1 MVGPT
6 SNGTGDGA
14 QPGLSRALVALI
26 AVATGAVVANLY
38 YAQPVLHQV
47 AHEFHSGPGATS
59 SIITATQ
66 IGYAAGLLLV
76 VPLGDLH
83 PRRGLV
89 TRLFCVAAVALVACA
104 LAPSLW
110 FFAVASIAVGG
121 ASVAGQVM
129 IPFAADLAPEERR
142 GRVVA
147 RIMTGLLLG
156 ILLARTVSGLVAQ
169 AAGWQAIYW
178 LSAAL
183 MVCFAVILWRALP
196 GERPRPHRTYG
207 ELVGS
212 SLRLLAEEP
221 VLRRRAWHG
230 ACAFA
235 AFSVLW
241 TTLAFLLSASPYRY
255 SDAVIGLFGLV
266 GAGGILAAN
275 LAGKLADSARATAT
289 TIGAGV
295 LLAGSFAL
303 LWVGRTSLGA
313 LVAGIVVLDIG
324 TQGMQITN
332 QAVIYA
338 LRPDARSRINSAYMV
353 CYFLGGAAG
362 SVAAGALYAAHGLGR
377 RLPPRCRLRRPDPRP
392 VGLRRPAHAG
402 RARPRHAAGVRSGAA
417 RDLGD
422 FGPLGDLRPAP
433 GPGLSPSPRLGL
445 PSSPPGQALGSS
457 MIFSWLPSWSR
468 KANMAGTPGQRKSS
482 SVSTPAETRD
492 AWSPSASDV
501 ASVIPVST
509 PVGTASP
516 AATSAIGTL
525 PPGAATCT
533 HRAPSPSGTS
543 RRISNPSVST

>member
-1 MVGPT
+1 VAAT
-6 SNGTGDGA
+6 DSGTQQA
-14 QPGLSRALVALI
+14 QGLSRGLVVLI

-47 AHEFHSGPGATS
+47 ARTFHSGPGATS

-89 TRLFCVAAVALVACA
+89 SRLFCLSAVALIGCA

-110 FFAVASIAVGG
+110 IFAVASILVGG

-156 ILLARTVSGLVAQ
+156 ILLARTVSGVVAQ
-169 AAGWQAIYW
+169 AAGWRAIYW
-178 LSAAL
+178 LSAVL
-183 MVCFAVILWRALP
+183 MLVFAVVLWRALP
-196 GERPRPHRTYG
+196 SEGARPHRSYR

-212 SLRLLAEEP
+212 SLRLLVDEP

-241 TTLAFLLSASPYRY
+241 TTLAFLLSGSPYHY
-255 SDAVIGLFGLV
+255 SNLVIGLFGLV

-275 LAGKLADSARATAT
+275 LAGKLADASRHTLT
-289 TIGAGV
+289 TIVAGV
-295 LLAGSFAL
+295 LLAGSFGL
-303 LWVGRTSLGA
+303 LWAGRTSLA
-313 LVAGIVVLDIG
+313 FLIIGIVVLDMG

-362 SVAAGALYAAHGLGR
+362 SLAAGALYGTHGW
-377 RLPPRCRLRRPDPRP
+377 
-392 VGLRRPAHAG
+392 
-402 RARPRHAAGVRSGAA
+402 AGVCILGAGFGLLTLAMSAFDRQRPPA
-417 RDLGD
+417 RVQ
-422 FGPLGDLRPAP
+422 ASSTIS
-433 GPGLSPSPRLGL
+433 SPL
-445 PSSPPGQALGSS
+445 PS
-457 MIFSWLPSWSR
+457 
-468 KANMAGTPGQRKSS
+468 
-482 SVSTPAETRD
+482 
-492 AWSPSASDV
+492 
-501 ASVIPVST
+501 
-509 PVGTASP
+509 
-516 AATSAIGTL
+516 
-525 PPGAATCT
+525 
-533 HRAPSPSGTS
+533 
-543 RRISNPSVST
+543 